1 MDELQYLAHGFAA
14 VTTWQNT
21 GLMLTG
27 ILLGIV
33 TVVYAAPWHAAILHQ
48 LVAVGLWVSV
58 LRARYLAAY
67 PISTSIKDH

>member
-33 TVVYAAPWHAAILHQ
+33 
-48 LVAVGLWVSV
+48 VGV
-58 LRARYLAAY
+58 LPGLGGPNGVPSCCR
-67 PISTSIKDH
+67 

>member
-33 TVVYAAPWHAAILHQ
+33 VGVLPGLGGPPPSTATPWP
-48 LVAVGLWVSV
+48 S
-58 LRARYLAAY
+58 RATRGRR
-67 PISTSIKDH
+67 